1 MSMDEEQL
9 ADEVSRLYWETDV
22 SVGEIATQ
30 LDISRRA
37 LYSALRPLPA
47 GERCTEGGGELVF
60 MTRSARTEGA
70 AECAA
75 CGREQDVAATA
86 AAAAEG
92 GAAGALSGGEEA
104 TGAGVAEGYGAAR
117 LAWRAHRRCRT
128 RRRRGGRGRHN
139 ARAAPLGLRPRVAGC
154 AYRCL

>member
-1 MSMDEEQL
+1 MSMDEERL
-9 ADEVSRLYWETDV
+9 ADEVSRLYWETDA
-22 SVGEIATQ
+22 SVGEIAAE

-37 LYSALRPLPA
+37 LYAALRPLPA
-47 GERCTEGGGELVF
+47 GERCTECGGELVF

-92 GAAGALSGGEEA
+92 GAAGDLSGGEEA
-104 TGAGVAEGYGAAR
+104 TGAGVAEGYGAAFGTEQR
-117 LAWRAHRRCRT
+117 GWRGVLIAAAALAGIAVGVVGTMRVLRR
-128 RRRRGGRGRHN
+128 
-139 ARAAPLGLRPRVAGC
+139 
-154 AYRCL
+154 